1 MALKLK
7 ISTTAPAWADVDGVR
22 VSLGNQPVR
31 VELYVKVN
39 LVEAT
44 KEDGVAHL
52 LVSNNESAQMQRKD
66 FKINLDGK
74 NFIAQAYDHLKTLPE
89 FAGAED
95 C

>member
-1 MALKLK
+1 MAIKLK
-7 ISTTAPAWADVDGVR
+7 VSQNAQAWAEVNGVR
-22 VSLGNQPVR
+22 VSIGDHPVN

-44 KEDGVAHL
+44 KENGVAHL
-52 LVSNNESAQMQRKD
+52 LVLAGSAAQMQRQD
-66 FKINLDGK
+66 FKISLDGK